1 MSLHR
6 LTNFEIKRYY
16 QNQPKLN
23 LAHSRNKLLKIK
35 NGAYIITHH
44 ESTSIGSHC
53 VALQMDDNDVT
64 NIDNLRVKHVSRQT
78 KNKQATKISQQL
90 FVEFKQNV
98 SIIRKYFSIGFI
110 DFMPKDKVLLDYVTS
125 FSPNNY
131 ERNDKFVLK
140 CFQ

>member
-16 QNQPKLN
+16 QNQPI
-23 LAHSRNKLLKIK
+23 LKIK

-53 VALQMDDNDVT
+53 VALQMDDNNVT

-78 KNKQATKISQQL
+78 KNK
-90 FVEFKQNV
+90 
-98 SIIRKYFSIGFI
+98 
-110 DFMPKDKVLLDYVTS
+110 
-125 FSPNNY
+125 
-131 ERNDKFVLK
+131 
-140 CFQ
+140 